1 MIKNRLQWWRYSAQ
15 TNMVMHY
22 SLEGKT
28 NNNILLKSYIILLCW
43 WWWLLF
49 IVVDILFYCVVYVIY
64 CVES

>member
-1 MIKNRLQWWRYSAQ
+1 MA
-15 TNMVMHY
+15 MHY

-43 WWWLLF
+43 WWWLF

-64 CVES
+64 CVESLNKTIDAGCFVK